1 MKKLFLVVMACYA
14 ITARSQTNESKN
26 FIYLSS
32 DSIIYAEHV
41 RLRPDFVGSWVL
53 RADSRRVPLEQVK
66 FFNNEDGF
74 FATIRKA
81 NIFATNSLSERII
94 KGKIN
99 LYQEVTY
106 NPVPYQV
113 DYYHFRERVPRA
125 ISTKMFY
132 NKGYSDI
139 KKVSYANL
147 KMDMADNPKSLDFLK
162 NYRKSK
168 TVGIAMYVAAGA
180 AIVASVVTL
189 FSDDGF
195 KTAAPTFGHMPNYEM
210 KNNDTRSFLLM
221 GLGAGLGLGG
231 YLIQAAGSRNIEN
244 AIDAYNR

>member
-41 RLRPDFVGSWVL
+41 KLRPDFAGSWVL
-53 RADSRRVPLEQVK
+53 RADSRRVPLGQVK

-74 FATIRKA
+74 FATIQKA
-81 NIFATNSLSERII
+81 NIFGVNSLSERII

-99 LYQEVTY
+99 LYQEVIY
-106 NPVPYQV
+106 NPIPYQV
-113 DYYHFRERVPRA
+113 DYYRFRERVPRA

-132 NKGYSDI
+132 NKGYSNI
-139 KKVSYANL
+139 KKASYASL
-147 KMDMADNPKSLDFLK
+147 KMDMADNPKSLDFLES
-162 NYRKSK
+162 YRKSK

-180 AIVASVVTL
+180 AIVGSAVTL
-189 FSDDGF
+189 FSGNGF
-195 KTAAPTFGHMPNYEM
+195 KTTAPAFGSMPKYEM
-210 KNNDTRSFLLM
+210 KNNTGSFLLM

-231 YLIQAAGSRNIEN
+231 YLIQASGSRNIEN